1 MGWYNLEVFDNYSNN
16 WLNKDSVIYIDF
28 KPQIISCSPNYG
40 NQGFSQSVS
49 IQVKNINPSGD
60 FRLTQSSS
68 NIFNYVADSVV
79 GDFLYSNVSIFP
91 TQNIGWYNLEVYD
104 LNTNNWVGMILHL

>member
-1 MGWYNLEVFDNYSNN
+1 MAIKV
-16 WLNKDSVIYIDF
+16 
-28 KPQIISCSPNYG
+28 
-40 NQGFSQSVS
+40 SQLVS
-49 IQVKNINPSGD
+49 IQVKSNPSGD

-68 NIFNYVADSVV
+68 NIFNYVADSV
-79 GDFLYSNVSIFP
+79 GEFLYNNVSIFP